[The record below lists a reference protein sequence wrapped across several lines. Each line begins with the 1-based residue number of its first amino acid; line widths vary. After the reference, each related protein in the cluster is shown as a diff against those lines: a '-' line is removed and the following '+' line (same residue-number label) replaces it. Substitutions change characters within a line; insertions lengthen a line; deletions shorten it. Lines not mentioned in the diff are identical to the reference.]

1 MEPSESKT
9 MNKHIDPTGQLL
21 IPDRDAL
28 TEFIKV
34 IFLRADPTG
43 FVSLRAFPND
53 KGKVLFVEPI
63 ALNDPQ
69 LIDVVVERARQA
81 AQWPRGAVFCPP
93 ICTFKD
99 GKDAKE
105 TNIKEGVVLT
115 VECDAAPIE
124 AERIL
129 TELLGLPTATVVSGG
144 VSINPDTGEIEKRL
158 HLHWRLKVPTRTA
171 EEHAKLKMARALASK
186 LVLGDSSSDTIV
198 HPLRW
203 PGSWHTKALP
213 FLAYVSVQSGN
224 EIDLDETLTLLK
236 SVSATLEEARQVD
249 EQFAGDKPSREVL
262 EDALD
267 HIPNNNADRHWWLK
281 ICGAC
286 KDAFGEDGRDLWL
299 KFSSKYEKSD
309 PDEDARVWDTMEEKA
324 PGQRKATYKTL
335 IWEARKNG
343 WSMPDEE
350 AVPVDLWG
358 AFPPPELP
366 QGLLPNELEN
376 WAREK
381 AGVMGVDPAA
391 LAVMGL
397 VVCAAAIPDHVKVKV
412 KRFDMWHESARLWV
426 GVIGDPSAK
435 KTPAQREAVRPLRE
449 IDGELVQKYLEEKAE
464 YDGLDKEEKKSRP
477 RPLNRG
483 KILNDTTVEAAQEL
497 LRDNPEGVLCEQDE
511 LSGWFGNMDR
521 YNGKG
526 GGDRAFWLQ
535 AFNGGSYSVRRVGRG
550 VSQIPNL
557 SVCLLGGIQP
567 DKMREAV
574 SASADDGLIQRLL
587 AVVLRAG
594 MKGRDEKTFD
604 LWQRYND
611 LIVKLSRL
619 GTAVVTF
626 DDGAQ
631 IYREE
636 LEERHL
642 ELQALET
649 IDKKLATHIA
659 KYDGIF
665 ARLALT
671 FHCIE
676 TAKTGDV
683 APVVSKDTAVRA
695 GRFLHE
701 FFLPHSMHFYIDL
714 MGFSGDHDRLGAVA
728 SFILVKGLTKI
739 TMRDVRRGVHEM
751 RKGST
756 KDAEEVMNKL
766 CGLGWLTAVER
777 GWTVNPAVHTA
788 FAAKAADEAKRKKAL
803 QKVMQQAFSER
814 RKEKR

>member
-1 MEPSESKT
+1 
-9 MNKHIDPTGQLL
+9 MNKHIDLRGQSL

-28 TEFIKV
+28 AEFIKV
-34 IFLRADPTG
+34 TFLRADPAG
-43 FVSLRAFPND
+43 IVSLRAFPNH
-53 KGKVLFVEPI
+53 KGKALFAEPI
-63 ALNDPQ
+63 ALNDSR
-69 LIDVVVERARQA
+69 LIDVVLERARQA
-81 AQWPRGAVFCPP
+81 AQWPSGAVFCPP

-115 VECDAAPIE
+115 VECDTAPIE

-144 VSINPDTGEIEKRL
+144 ICINPETGEVEKRL

-171 EEHAKLKMARALASK
+171 EEHAKLKMARSLASK
-186 LVLGDSSSDTIV
+186 LVGGDSSSDTIV

-213 FLAYVSVQSGN
+213 FLAYVSVQSEN
-224 EIDLDETLTLLK
+224 EIDLDEALTLLR
-236 SVSATLEEARQVD
+236 SVSATQEESRQAD
-249 EQFAGDKPSREVL
+249 EQFTGDKPPREVL

-267 HIPNNNADRHWWLK
+267 HIPNNNPDRHWWLK

-299 KFSSKYEKSD
+299 KFSNKYEKSD
-309 PDEDARVWDTMEEKA
+309 PDEDARVWDTLGE
-324 PGQRKATYKTL
+324 RRATYKTL

-358 AFPPPELP
+358 RFPPPELP
-366 QGLLPNELEN
+366 AGLLPRELEN

-381 AGVMGVDPAA
+381 ARVMGVDPAA

-397 VVCAAAIPDHVKVKV
+397 VVCAAAIPDQVKIKV
-412 KRFDMWHESARLWV
+412 KRFDVWHESARLWV

-449 IDGELVQKYLEEKAE
+449 IDSELVQKYLEEKSE
-464 YDGLDKEEKKSRP
+464 YDALEKEEKKSRP

-521 YNGKG
+521 YSGKG

-550 VSQIPNL
+550 IAQVSNL
-557 SVCLLGGIQP
+557 SVSLLGGVQP
-567 DKMREAV
+567 EKMREAV
-574 SASADDGLIQRLL
+574 SNSADDGLIQRLL
-587 AVVLRAG
+587 FIVLRHG
-594 MKGRDEKTFD
+594 TKGCDENTYD
-604 LWQRYND
+604 LWAGYSD
-611 LIVKLSRL
+611 LIRRLSRL
-619 GTAVVTF
+619 GEAVVKF

-631 IYREE
+631 TYREE
-636 LEERHL
+636 LEDRHL
-642 ELQALET
+642 ELQALEA
-649 IDKKLATHIA
+649 IDRKLATHIA

-676 TAKTGDV
+676 TAKTGAV
-683 APVVSKDTAVRA
+683 APIVSKDTAVRA

-701 FFLPHSMHFYIDL
+701 FFLPHAMHFYIDL
-714 MGFSGDHDRLGAVA
+714 LGFSGDHDRLGAVA
-728 SFILVKGLTKI
+728 SFILVKKPTKLSI
-739 TMRDVRRGVHEM
+739 RDVRRSVREM
-751 RKGST
+751 RGEST
-756 KDAEEVMNKL
+756 KDAEEVMSRL
-766 CGLGWLTAVER
+766 CGLGWLAAAER
-777 GWTVNPAVHTA
+777 GWTVNPAVYTA
-788 FAAKAADEAKRKKAL
+788 FAAKAAEEAKRRKAL
-803 QKVMQQAFSER
+803 QKVMRQAFAER
-814 RKEKR
+814 SGDKRD